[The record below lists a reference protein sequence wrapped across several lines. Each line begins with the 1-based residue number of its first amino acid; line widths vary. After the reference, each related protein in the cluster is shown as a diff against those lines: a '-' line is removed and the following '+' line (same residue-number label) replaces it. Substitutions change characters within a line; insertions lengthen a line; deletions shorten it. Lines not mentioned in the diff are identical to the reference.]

1 MYEVSIEQ
9 LNSLTETCQHID
21 DPRTPI
27 NILHPVENI
36 VSIAIAAILAG
47 SEGPKS
53 IALGSNETGVVENL
67 AGFAR
72 RKSSQ
77 PRLYS
82 HLLWAGETGTVSSLF
97 CELDQLT
104 FRPEFRPRQGPDH
117 CDRRQDVKAL
127 L

>member
-53 IALGSNETGVVENL
+53 IAHGLERNGSG
-67 AGFAR
+67 
-72 RKSSQ
+72 
-77 PRLYS
+77 
-82 HLLWAGETGTVSSLF
+82 
-97 CELDQLT
+97 
-104 FRPEFRPRQGPDH
+104 
-117 CDRRQDVKAL
+117 
-127 L
+127 